1 MKRPCQAGGFIIK
14 FYFRI
19 SNIAAC
25 ISYGFTV
32 KQWKSNYIS
41 LCQFHEFL
49 IIFSMKISQPWIL
62 NWISLE
68 SLKTIKKVC
77 VLYFFIKTRK
87 KSTSSDNGKIKVKRK
102 EMPNLAFLWLPHYS
116 MWLPHYNVPPKCEF
130 RKDWYWAFKRKK
142 WWILITR
149 GCKINLGDVA
159 GVEYISKNVIMA
171 VLRKA
176 NSHSVDICRLIKNQ

>member
-1 MKRPCQAGGFIIK
+1 MKRSCQAGGFIIK

-19 SNIAAC
+19 SNITAC

-49 IIFSMKISQPWIL
+49 IKFSMKISQAWIL
-62 NWISLE
+62 NWMSLE
-68 SLKTIKKVC
+68 SLKTIKKSV
-77 VLYFFIKTRK
+77 YFIFFIKTRK

-102 EMPNLAFLWLPHYS
+102 EISNLAFLWLPH
-116 MWLPHYNVPPKCEF
+116 HNVPPKCEF
-130 RKDWYWAFKRKK
+130 QKDWYWAFKRKK

-149 GCKINLGDVA
+149 GCKINLGDLA
-159 GVEYISKNVIMA
+159 GVKYISKNVIMA
-171 VLRKA
+171 VLIKA
-176 NSHSVDICRLIKNQ
+176 NSHSVDICRLIENQ